1 MNQLRG
7 ISLVAQCQ
15 EHLVDVMRAI
25 PDCIP
30 GGSGLCQQDLAS
42 AAGFKVLGDRRD
54 AWFVEVLLGR
64 LECNGRVEAHRVS
77 PRGMKR
83 FRLSG

>member
-1 MNQLRG
+1 MNQMRG

-30 GGSGLCQQDLAS
+30 GGRGLCQQDLAS
-42 AAGFKVLGDRRD
+42 AAGFRLLGDQRD
-54 AWFVEVLLGR
+54 AWFVEALLGR
-64 LECNGRVEAHRVS
+64 LECTGRVEARQVS

-83 FRLSG
+83 FRLVG